1 MYLSILNNEQLNPVL
16 HGAYNLTNILDSGR
30 TYTWYTSRNMD
41 IKLTNESK
49 TLKATN
55 TQKNTNG

>member
-1 MYLSILNNEQLNPVL
+1 MYLSILNNEQLNPL
-16 HGAYNLTNILDSGR
+16 LYGAYNLTNILDSGR